1 MGWSE
6 PKAKVVFKRKSKMG
20 LGADQALFKFDPKGK
35 NPTHHSPHASSSS
48 TRPWLRLDTGQAG
61 DLGATS
67 STGGVYAMLRTPVF
81 LGDPIVVG
89 TLVEFSDS
97 TSQVG
102 LLTSDFPG
110 EFLRVCISSERAHLE
125 QIQPVSLAVD
135 ADHEVLPRILMEVE
149 DMHHSMVKIRE
160 RV

>member
-1 MGWSE
+1 
-6 PKAKVVFKRKSKMG
+6 
-20 LGADQALFKFDPKGK
+20 
-35 NPTHHSPHASSSS
+35 
-48 TRPWLRLDTGQAG
+48 
-61 DLGATS
+61 
-67 STGGVYAMLRTPVF
+67 MLRTPVF